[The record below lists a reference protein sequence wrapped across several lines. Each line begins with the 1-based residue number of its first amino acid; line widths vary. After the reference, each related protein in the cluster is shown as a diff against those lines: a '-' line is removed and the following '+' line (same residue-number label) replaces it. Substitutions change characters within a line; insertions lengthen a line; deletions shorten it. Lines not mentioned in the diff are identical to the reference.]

1 MMDDTVGTLLTS
13 LDFSGIEDA
22 LGQSG
27 DLTQLSFAQIVEKL
41 ITGEMDFSQGLGQMI
56 WQFFLGEWELNRKY
70 LLYNIYGFQMT
81 FSFFLP
87 RQNALALSGIPARPP
102 LYGRLRAPVFTSPFA
117 VPE

>member
-1 MMDDTVGTLLTS
+1 MMDDTVGKLLTS

-27 DLTQLSFAQIVEKL
+27 GLTQLSFAQIVEKL

-70 LLYNIYGFQMT
+70 LLYILLLT
-81 FSFFLP
+81 IAFSLLKNFA
-87 RQNALALSGIPARPP
+87 Q
-102 LYGRLRAPVFTSPFA
+102 VFEQSYISNVCFCWYMLF
-117 VPE
+117 